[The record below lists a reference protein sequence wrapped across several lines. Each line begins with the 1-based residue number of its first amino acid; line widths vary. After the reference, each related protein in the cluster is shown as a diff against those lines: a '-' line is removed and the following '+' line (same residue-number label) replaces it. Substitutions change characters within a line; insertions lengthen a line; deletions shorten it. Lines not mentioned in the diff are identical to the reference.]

1 MFLQSAKSTL
11 NRLPLVHVNGGERSS
26 NSPERWCMNVTNVSR
41 EEIFFDE
48 LNIYLF
54 IYLIS

>member
-26 NSPERWCMNVTNVSR
+26 NSPERWCMNVTVVSR
-41 EEIFFDE
+41 GNFFRRIE
-48 LNIYLF
+48 YLF
-54 IYLIS
+54 IFDFLD